1 MNMSVTS
8 ALFDLDGT
16 LVDPAGAITSGIRH
30 ALVAHGLADPGEA
43 QVEALVGPPLQVGL
57 RTIDGVTDENIEKII
72 ATYRSRYEEVGMDES
87 KIYPGIIQL
96 LQALR
101 RANIYVAVTTAKPVN
116 IARMLLDRKGLTEHL
131 DAIHGN
137 DSEHGEMGSSKTHIV
152 AAALKDA
159 DLDAS
164 SSVVIG
170 DRYYDVDAARENSVA
185 SIGVSW
191 GFAQDNELSHADL
204 LVDTTGQL
212 AVALLGEQIAQ
223 TLESENNGV
232 QEGAK

>member
-57 RTIDGVTDENIEKII
+57 RTISGVTDENIEKII
-72 ATYRSRYEEVGMDES
+72 ATYRTRYEEVGMDES
-87 KIYPGIIQL
+87 KVYPGIIEL

-101 RANIYVAVTTAKPVN
+101 RANVYVAVTTAKPVN

-137 DSEHGEMGSSKTHIV
+137 EGEHGAMGSSKAHIV

-170 DRYYDVDAARENSVA
+170 DRYYDVDAARENSVK

-191 GFAQDNELSHADL
+191 GFAQGDELSHADL
-204 LVDTTGQL
+204 LVDSTTEL
-212 AVALLGEQIAQ
+212 AVALLGEKAAEIFETEA
-223 TLESENNGV
+223 SVV
-232 QEGAK
+232 QKGAE

>member
-1 MNMSVTS
+1 VNMSVTS

-30 ALVAHGLADPGEA
+30 ALVAHGLADPGESR
-43 QVEALVGPPLQVGL
+43 VEALVGPPLQVGL
-57 RTIDGVTDENIEKII
+57 RTIEGVTDTNIDQII
-72 ATYRSRYEEVGMDES
+72 ATYRTRYEEVGMDES
-87 KIYPGIIQL
+87 KVYPGIIEL

-116 IARMLLDRKGLTEHL
+116 IARLLLDRKGLTEHL

-137 DSEHGEMGSSKTHIV
+137 DGEHGAMGSSKTHIV

-159 DLDAS
+159 ELDAS

-170 DRYYDVDAARENSVA
+170 DRYYDVDAARENSVS
-185 SIGVSW
+185 SIGVAW
-191 GFAQDNELSHADL
+191 GFAQGDELSHADL
-204 LVDTTGQL
+204 LVDTTQQL
-212 AVALLGEQIAQ
+212 AVALLGEQAAKS
-223 TLESENNGV
+223 LELEPNV
-232 QEGAK
+232 MQEGAK

>member
-57 RTIDGVTDENIEKII
+57 RTISGVTDENIEKII
-72 ATYRSRYEEVGMDES
+72 ATYRTRYEEVGMDES
-87 KIYPGIIQL
+87 KVYPGIIEL

-101 RANIYVAVTTAKPVN
+101 RANVYVAVTTAKPVN

-137 DSEHGEMGSSKTHIV
+137 EGEHGAMGSSKAHIV

-170 DRYYDVDAARENSVA
+170 DRYYDVDAARENSVK

-191 GFAQDNELSHADL
+191 GFAQGDELSDADL
-204 LVDTTGQL
+204 VVDSVTEL
-212 AVALLGEQIAQ
+212 AAALLGEQAAEIFETEA
-223 TLESENNGV
+223 SVV
-232 QEGAK
+232 QKGAE